1 MAVYLDDILLT
12 GCNDQQHLETL
23 AEVLQ
28 RLETAGLRLKRTKC
42 TFMGTEA
49 EFLGHRVD
57 ATGLHPLRNKV
68 EAIQKAPAP
77 TNVTELKAYL
87 GLLKYYNRF
96 LPNLSTALAPLHL
109 LLRKET
115 NWEWGKDQENS
126 FELSKKLMQS
136 SRVLVHY
143 DREKEI
149 ILACDASPY
158 GVGAVLSHKM
168 RDGTERPIGFMSR
181 TLTPAENNYSQLDK
195 EGLAVL
201 FGVQRFHKYIYGRKF
216 TICTDHKPLLSL
228 FSEVKAV
235 PSMVSP
241 RVQRWAVTLRAYE
254 YVMVYKAGKDHGN
267 ADALSRLPLQHTPIT
282 TAPEDRVLM
291 MEEMD
296 TTPVTAEQ
304 VKALTNK
311 DPVLA
316 RVREHVVRGWPQQT
330 EGDFAPYKVRGAELS
345 VQDGATSTT
354 TIDCLRQ
361 SFSNQGIPEMI
372 VSDNATCFVSAEAKE
387 FMRNNGIVH
396 MTAAP

>member
-1 MAVYLDDILLT
+1 
-12 GCNDQQHLETL
+12 
-23 AEVLQ
+23 
-28 RLETAGLRLKRTKC
+28 
-42 TFMGTEA
+42 
-49 EFLGHRVD
+49 
-57 ATGLHPLRNKV
+57 
-68 EAIQKAPAP
+68 
-77 TNVTELKAYL
+77 
-87 GLLKYYNRF
+87 
-96 LPNLSTALAPLHL
+96 
-109 LLRKET
+109 
-115 NWEWGKDQENS
+115 
-126 FELSKKLMQS
+126 
-136 SRVLVHY
+136 
-143 DREKEI
+143 
-149 ILACDASPY
+149 
-158 GVGAVLSHKM
+158 
-168 RDGTERPIGFMSR
+168 
-181 TLTPAENNYSQLDK
+181 
-195 EGLAVL
+195 
-201 FGVQRFHKYIYGRKF
+201 
-216 TICTDHKPLLSL
+216 
-228 FSEVKAV
+228 
-235 PSMVSP
+235 MVSP

-345 VQDGATSTT
+345 VQDGCVLWGARVIIPQPARKIVLEQLHQSHPGVSRMKALARSYIWWPKLDEDIENLVKTCSTCQAHRRTPAAAPLHPWEWPGKPWRRLHMDYAGPFMGKMFLVIIDAHSKWIDVYPVNSATSTT
-354 TIDCLRQ
+354 TIDCLRH

-396 MTAAP
+396 MTAAPYHPSSNGLAKRAVQTFKEMMKKSAGGSLSAKLSRVLFSYRITPQSTTVLPSWCHHNQRFFLYNHNPVREIQALGQNPKSVPRDSQRILHKCRGTVMPLQVSAVLQGSQSCQAT